1 MSATSRRFILV
12 SDEQPEHDGKALI
25 LHAKLTIAKGE
36 TMLNSVAESVKLQ
49 Q

>member
-12 SDEQPEHDGKALI
+12 SDEQPEYDGKTSI

-36 TMLNSVAESVKLQ
+36 TKLKTSPPARR
-49 Q
+49 